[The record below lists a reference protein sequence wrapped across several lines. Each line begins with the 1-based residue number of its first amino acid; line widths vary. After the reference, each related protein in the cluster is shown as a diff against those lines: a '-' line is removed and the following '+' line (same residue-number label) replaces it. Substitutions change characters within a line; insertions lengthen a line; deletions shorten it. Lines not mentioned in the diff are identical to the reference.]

1 MKKYK
6 KFVPQLKEEIYLWF
20 EETWQTGISTLKDEN
35 CIILSSGL
43 DPNHIKSRRGEREV
57 GILLNGNAATAW
69 KSAAPIARNDLRAR
83 TISARLLVNDN
94 MKNEV

>member
-35 CIILSSGL
+35 CIILVA
-43 DPNHIKSRRGEREV
+43 D
-57 GILLNGNAATAW
+57 
-69 KSAAPIARNDLRAR
+69 
-83 TISARLLVNDN
+83 
-94 MKNEV
+94 